1 MVYSTLICLFV
12 YRTIRL
18 DQLFTFFT
26 EAVKTYA
33 PMAFMIGLAQA
44 FAKVLVLLNAPQA
57 LAEFLSANI
66 RSEVVFL
73 LVLNLLL
80 ILIGM
85 VVDAGPAVMIL
96 APLLLKF
103 ANSIGID
110 TIHLGI
116 IMVTNLAIGFVTP
129 PFGMNL
135 FISAPMIQDDAMAV
149 GKKAIPFIAAF
160 LAALLLITY
169 IPQIALF
176 LL

>member
-1 MVYSTLICLFV
+1 M
-12 YRTIRL
+12 
-18 DQLFTFFT
+18 
-26 EAVKTYA
+26 
-33 PMAFMIGLAQA
+33 
-44 FAKVLVLLNAPQA
+44 
-57 LAEFLSANI
+57 
-66 RSEVVFL
+66 VFL

-169 IPQIALF
+169 IPQISLF